1 MKSLILIALLMASH
15 SLHAQDMNSATR
27 VNYKN
32 PDDEKGL
39 CTPKN
44 EEDKEWQQERGFC
57 KAIREQ
63 MTLPG
68 CASDA
73 IKDICKRIANNDKE
87 KDPQKRFALGNFEC
101 SQKAGSSGN
110 QTGMSDIAKSEKDC
124 IYVMTQYFAIIAIET
139 SGWVDE
145 KNKDKGDDE
154 GLLGLKKSDMKD
166 PRYSCGCNTAKQKD
180 NIPPDRPSEGH
191 QNLVCGM
198 YMGIYWAQKD
208 GTFRGGGQLKPG
220 MSVAPP
226 VTPQGQ
232 PAPKD
237 NDNGPRGMSRIFK
250 VLQAHDD
257 KDKVANARD
266 ERIFKKFAN
275 FCKNYK
281 IGSAPSTTRTMD
293 EDIQK
298 MEGGPGTY

>member
-1 MKSLILIALLMASH
+1 MKLIILIVLLAGSF
-15 SLHAQDMNSATR
+15 SLFAKDMNSATR
-27 VNYKN
+27 TNYKN
-32 PDDEKGL
+32 PNDDKGL
-39 CTPKN
+39 CTPAN
-44 EEDKEWQQERGFC
+44 EDEWQQERGFC

-87 KDPQKRFALGNFEC
+87 TDDKKKFSLGNFEC
-101 SQKAGSSGN
+101 SQRTGNGSAT
-110 QTGMSDIAKSEKDC
+110 TGMADIAKSEPDC
-124 IYVMTQYFAIIAIET
+124 IYVLTQYFAVIAIET
-139 SGWVDE
+139 SAWDDE
-145 KNKDKGDDE
+145 KNKDTGSDE
-154 GLLGLKKSDMKD
+154 GLLGLTKADMKD
-166 PRYSCGCNTAKQKD
+166 ERYSCGCNTAKQKE

-208 GTFRGGGQLKPG
+208 GTFGNKAEPKKGQAT
-220 MSVAPP
+220 VPP
-226 VTPQGQ
+226 QAQPGQ
-232 PAPKD
+232 PPPKD
-237 NDNGPRGMSRIFK
+237 DNGPRGMSRIFK
-250 VLQAHDD
+250 VLQGHDG
-257 KDKVANARD
+257 KDKGLVERD
-266 ERIFKKFAN
+266 ERFSKKFAN

-281 IGSAPSTTRTMD
+281 IGSAPSTVRTMD